1 MGLIRRHPA
10 LVPLLLL
17 APGIAWLASFYL
29 APNIQM
35 FASSFWSGTLESGF
49 TFSLSNWVNYPNALG
64 TYQEQYIRSLQYGF
78 AATVLCFV
86 IAFPLAYFIAFRAGR
101 AQSLLLFVVVAP
113 FFTSYLLRTIG
124 WRTILG
130 DDSIILGPLKAIGV
144 VDPSAR
150 FLDTP
155 FSVIAGIAYNFVP
168 FMILPIYV
176 SLEKIDRRLLEA
188 AQDLYASSWG
198 AFRRIT
204 LPLAVPGIFAGSLL
218 TFIPAIGDFVNAEL
232 LGGPDT
238 PMIGN
243 VIQRQFLVVR
253 DYPTAAALSFML
265 MALILA
271 GVALYG
277 RLLGTEELTSKAI

>member
-1 MGLIRRHPA
+1 LIRRHPA

-17 APGIAWLASFYL
+17 APGLTWLVSFYL

-49 TFSLSNWVNYPNALG
+49 SFSFSNWTNYTDALSK
-64 TYQEQYIRSLQYGF
+64 YQQQYARSIQYGF
-78 AATVLCFV
+78 VATLICFA
-86 IAFPLAYFIAFRAGR
+86 IAFPLAYFIAFKAGR
-101 AQSLLLFVVVAP
+101 ARSVLLFLVVAP

-130 DDSIILGPLKAIGV
+130 DDSIILGPLKAAGL
-144 VDPSAR
+144 VDPAAR

-155 FSVIAGIAYNFVP
+155 FAVIAGIAYNFVP

-198 AFRRIT
+198 AFRRVT
-204 LPLAVPGIFAGSLL
+204 LPLAMPGIFAGSLL
-218 TFIPAIGDFVNAEL
+218 TFIPAIGDFINAEL
-232 LGGPDT
+232 LGNPNT
-238 PMIGN
+238 TMVGN
-243 VIQRQFLVVR
+243 VIQRQFLVDR

-265 MALILA
+265 MVLILA

>member
-124 WRTILG
+124 WRTIRG
-130 DDSIILGPLKAIGV
+130 DDSIILGPLKAIGL

>member
-1 MGLIRRHPA
+1 
-10 LVPLLLL
+10 
-17 APGIAWLASFYL
+17 
-29 APNIQM
+29 M

-49 TFSLSNWVNYPNALG
+49 SFSFSNWTNYTDALSK
-64 TYQEQYIRSLQYGF
+64 YQQQYARSIQYGF
-78 AATVLCFV
+78 VATLICFA
-86 IAFPLAYFIAFRAGR
+86 IAFPLAYFIAFKAGR
-101 AQSLLLFVVVAP
+101 ARSMLLFLVVAP

-130 DDSIILGPLKAIGV
+130 DDSIILGPLKAAGL
-144 VDPSAR
+144 VDPGAR

-155 FSVIAGIAYNFVP
+155 FAVIAGIAYNFVP

-198 AFRRIT
+198 AFRRVT
-204 LPLAVPGIFAGSLL
+204 LPLAMPGIFAGSLL
-218 TFIPAIGDFVNAEL
+218 TFIPAIGDFINAEL
-232 LGGPDT
+232 LGNPST
-238 PMIGN
+238 TMVGN
-243 VIQRQFLVVR
+243 VIQRQFLVDR

-265 MALILA
+265 MVLILA

-277 RLLGTEELTSKAI
+277 RLLGTDELTSKAI

>member
-17 APGIAWLASFYL
+17 APGLTWLVSFYL

-49 TFSLSNWVNYPNALG
+49 SFSFSNWTNYTDALSK
-64 TYQEQYIRSLQYGF
+64 YQQQYARSIQYGF
-78 AATVLCFV
+78 VATLICFA
-86 IAFPLAYFIAFRAGR
+86 IAFPLAYFIAFKAGR
-101 AQSLLLFVVVAP
+101 ARSVLLFLVVAP

-130 DDSIILGPLKAIGV
+130 DDSIILGPLKAAGL
-144 VDPSAR
+144 VDPGAR

-155 FSVIAGIAYNFVP
+155 FAVIAGIAYNFVP

-198 AFRRIT
+198 AFRRVT
-204 LPLAVPGIFAGSLL
+204 LPLAMPGIFAGSLL
-218 TFIPAIGDFVNAEL
+218 TFIPAIGDFINAEL
-232 LGGPDT
+232 LGNPNT
-238 PMIGN
+238 TMVGN
-243 VIQRQFLVVR
+243 VIQRQFLVDR

-265 MALILA
+265 MVLILA

>member
-17 APGIAWLASFYL
+17 APGLTWLFSFYL

-35 FASSFWSGTLESGF
+35 FASSFWNGTLESGF
-49 TFSLSNWVNYPNALG
+49 SFSLANWVNYPNALG
-64 TYQEQYIRSLQYGF
+64 TYQVQYVRSIQYGF
-78 AATVLCFV
+78 AATVLCFA
-86 IAFPLAYFIAFRAGR
+86 IAFPLAYFIAFKAGR
-101 AQSLLLFVVVAP
+101 ARNALLFIVVAP

-130 DDSIILGPLKAIGV
+130 DDSIILGPLKSIGL

-198 AFRRIT
+198 AFRRVT
-204 LPLAVPGIFAGSLL
+204 LPLAIPGIFAGSLL
-218 TFIPAIGDFVNAEL
+218 TFIPAIGDFINAEL
-232 LGGPDT
+232 LGNPGT
-238 PMIGN
+238 TMVGN

-265 MALILA
+265 MVLILA
-271 GVALYG
+271 GVALYA

>member
-17 APGIAWLASFYL
+17 GPGLAWLASFYL

-35 FASSFWSGTLESGF
+35 FASSFWNGTLESGF
-49 TFSLSNWVNYPNALG
+49 SFSLANWVNYPNALG
-64 TYQEQYIRSLQYGF
+64 TYQEQYVRSIQYGF
-78 AATVLCFV
+78 AATLLCFA
-86 IAFPLAYFIAFRAGR
+86 IAFPLAYFIAFKAGR
-101 AQSLLLFVVVAP
+101 ARSILLFLVVAP

-130 DDSIILGPLKAIGV
+130 DDSIILGPLKAAGLI
-144 VDPSAR
+144 DPSAR

-218 TFIPAIGDFVNAEL
+218 TFIPAIGDFINAEL
-232 LGGPDT
+232 LGNPGT
-238 PMIGN
+238 TMVGN

-265 MALILA
+265 MVLILA

>member
-130 DDSIILGPLKAIGV
+130 DDSIILGPLKAIGL

-253 DYPTAAALSFML
+253 DYPTAAAISFML

>member
-130 DDSIILGPLKAIGV
+130 DDSIILGPLKAIGL

-218 TFIPAIGDFVNAEL
+218 TFIPAIGDFINAEL
-232 LGGPDT
+232 LGNPGT
-238 PMIGN
+238 TMIGN

-265 MALILA
+265 MVLILA

>member
-130 DDSIILGPLKAIGV
+130 DDSVILGPLKAIGL

-198 AFRRIT
+198 AFRRVT

>member
-130 DDSIILGPLKAIGV
+130 DDSIILGPLKAIGL

-204 LPLAVPGIFAGSLL
+204 LPLAIPGIFAGSLL
-218 TFIPAIGDFVNAEL
+218 TFIPAIGDFINAEL
-232 LGGPDT
+232 LGNPGT
-238 PMIGN
+238 AMIGN

-265 MALILA
+265 MVLILA

-277 RLLGTEELTSKAI
+277 RLLGTDELTSKAI

>member
-1 MGLIRRHPA
+1 
-10 LVPLLLL
+10 
-17 APGIAWLASFYL
+17 
-29 APNIQM
+29 M

-130 DDSIILGPLKAIGV
+130 DDSIILGPLKAIGL

>member
-1 MGLIRRHPA
+1 MGMIRRHPA

-17 APGIAWLASFYL
+17 LPGLVWLVSFYL

-49 TFSLSNWVNYPNALG
+49 SFSFSNWTNYTDALSK
-64 TYQEQYIRSLQYGF
+64 YQQQYARSIQYGF
-78 AATVLCFV
+78 VATLICFA
-86 IAFPLAYFIAFRAGR
+86 IAFPLAYFIAFKAGR
-101 AQSLLLFVVVAP
+101 ARSVLLFLVVAP

-130 DDSIILGPLKAIGV
+130 DDSIILGPLKAAGL
-144 VDPSAR
+144 VDPAAR

-155 FSVIAGIAYNFVP
+155 FAVIAGIAYNFVP

-198 AFRRIT
+198 AFRRVT
-204 LPLAVPGIFAGSLL
+204 LPLAMPGIFAGSLL
-218 TFIPAIGDFVNAEL
+218 TFIPAIGDFINAEL
-232 LGGPDT
+232 LGNPNT
-238 PMIGN
+238 TMVGN
-243 VIQRQFLVVR
+243 VIQRQFLVDR

-265 MALILA
+265 MVLILA

>member
-1 MGLIRRHPA
+1 
-10 LVPLLLL
+10 
-17 APGIAWLASFYL
+17 
-29 APNIQM
+29 M

-49 TFSLSNWVNYPNALG
+49 SFSFSNWTNYTDALSK
-64 TYQEQYIRSLQYGF
+64 YQQQYARSIQYGF
-78 AATVLCFV
+78 VATLICFA
-86 IAFPLAYFIAFRAGR
+86 IAFPLAYFIAFKAGR
-101 AQSLLLFVVVAP
+101 ARSVLLFLVVAP

-130 DDSIILGPLKAIGV
+130 DDSIILGPLKAAGL
-144 VDPSAR
+144 VDPGAR

-155 FSVIAGIAYNFVP
+155 FAVIAGIAYNFVP

-198 AFRRIT
+198 AFRRVT
-204 LPLAVPGIFAGSLL
+204 LPLAMPGIFAGSLL
-218 TFIPAIGDFVNAEL
+218 TFIPAIGDFINAEL
-232 LGGPDT
+232 LGNPNT
-238 PMIGN
+238 TMVGN
-243 VIQRQFLVVR
+243 VIQRQFLVDR

-265 MALILA
+265 MVLILA

>member
-17 APGIAWLASFYL
+17 LPGLTWLVSFYL

-49 TFSLSNWVNYPNALG
+49 SFSFSNWTNYTDALSK
-64 TYQEQYIRSLQYGF
+64 YQQQYARSIQYGF
-78 AATVLCFV
+78 VATLICFA
-86 IAFPLAYFIAFRAGR
+86 IAFPLAYFIAFKAGR
-101 AQSLLLFVVVAP
+101 ARSVLLFLVVAP

-130 DDSIILGPLKAIGV
+130 DDSIILGPLKAAGL
-144 VDPSAR
+144 VDPGAR

-155 FSVIAGIAYNFVP
+155 FAVIAGIAYNFVP

-198 AFRRIT
+198 AFRRVT
-204 LPLAVPGIFAGSLL
+204 LPLAMPGIFAGSLL
-218 TFIPAIGDFVNAEL
+218 TFIPAIGDFINAEL
-232 LGGPDT
+232 LGNPST
-238 PMIGN
+238 TMVGN
-243 VIQRQFLVVR
+243 VIQRQFLVDR

-265 MALILA
+265 MVLILA

-277 RLLGTEELTSKAI
+277 RLLGTDELTSKAI

>member
-130 DDSIILGPLKAIGV
+130 DDSIILGPLKAIGL

-176 SLEKIDRRLLEA
+176 SLVKIDRRLLEA

>member
-1 MGLIRRHPA
+1 MGLIRRYPA

-17 APGIAWLASFYL
+17 GPGLAWLASFYL
-29 APNIQM
+29 APNVQM
-35 FASSFWSGTLESGF
+35 FASSFWSGTLEGGF
-49 TFSLSNWVNYPNALG
+49 TFSLANWVNYPNALG
-64 TYQEQYIRSLQYGF
+64 TYQEQYLRSIQYGF
-78 AATVLCFV
+78 AATLLCFA

-101 AQSLLLFVVVAP
+101 ARNVILFLVVAP

-130 DDSIILGPLKAIGV
+130 DDSIVLGPLKAIGLI
-144 VDPSAR
+144 DSAAR
-150 FLDTP
+150 ILDTP
-155 FSVIAGIAYNFVP
+155 YSVIAGIAYNFVP

-198 AFRRIT
+198 AFRRVT

-218 TFIPAIGDFVNAEL
+218 TFIPAIGDFINAEL
-232 LGGPDT
+232 LGNPGT
-238 PMIGN
+238 TMIGN
-243 VIQRQFLVVR
+243 IIQRQFLVVR

-265 MALILA
+265 MVLILA

-277 RLLGTEELTSKAI
+277 RLLGTDELTSKAI

>member
-1 MGLIRRHPA
+1 VRIFRSQPA
-10 LVPLLLL
+10 LVPTLLLV
-17 APGIAWLASFYL
+17 PGLIWLGSFYL
-29 APNIQM
+29 APNLQM
-35 FASSFWSGTLESGF
+35 FASSFWSGTLEGGF
-49 TFSLSNWVNYPNALG
+49 TFSLANWVNYPNALG
-64 TYQEQYIRSLQYGF
+64 TYQEQYIRSIQYGF
-78 AATVLCFV
+78 AATLLCFA
-86 IAFPLAYFIAFRAGR
+86 IAFPLAYYIAFKAGR
-101 AQSLLLFVVVAP
+101 ARSVLLFLVVAP

-130 DDSIILGPLKAIGV
+130 DESIVLGPLKSLGLIDEG
-144 VDPSAR
+144 AR
-150 FLDTP
+150 ILDTP
-155 FSVIAGIAYNFVP
+155 FSVVAGIAYNFIP

-204 LPLAVPGIFAGSLL
+204 LPLAIPGIFAGSLL
-218 TFIPAIGDFVNAEL
+218 TFIPAIGDFINAEL
-232 LGGPDT
+232 LGNPET
-238 PMIGN
+238 AMIGN

-265 MALILA
+265 MLLILA
-271 GVALYG
+271 GVTLYG

>member
-1 MGLIRRHPA
+1 MRLLRSRPA
-10 LVPLLLL
+10 LVPTLLLL
-17 APGIAWLASFYL
+17 PGLAWLGSFYL
-29 APNIQM
+29 APNLQM
-35 FASSFWSGTLESGF
+35 FASSFWSGTLEGGF
-49 TFSLSNWVNYPNALG
+49 NFSLGNWVNYPNALG
-64 TYQEQYIRSLQYGF
+64 TYQEQYVRSIQYGF
-78 AATVLCFV
+78 AATLLCFA
-86 IAFPLAYFIAFRAGR
+86 IAFPLAYFIAFKAGR
-101 AQSLLLFVVVAP
+101 TRNIMLFLVVAP

-130 DDSIILGPLKAIGV
+130 DDSVILGPLKALGLI
-144 VDPSAR
+144 DPAAR
-150 FLDTP
+150 ILDTP
-155 FSVIAGIAYNFVP
+155 FSVVAGIAYNFIP

-218 TFIPAIGDFVNAEL
+218 TFIPAIGDFINAEL
-232 LGGPDT
+232 LGNPDT
-238 PMIGN
+238 AMIGN

-265 MALILA
+265 MVLILA
-271 GVALYG
+271 GVTLYG
-277 RLLGTEELTSKAI
+277 RLLGTDELTSKAI

>member
-10 LVPLLLL
+10 LVPLFLLL
-17 APGIAWLASFYL
+17 PGLVWLVSFYL

-49 TFSLSNWVNYPNALG
+49 SFSLENWVNYPNALG
-64 TYQEQYIRSLQYGF
+64 TYQEQYVRSVQYGF
-78 AATVLCFV
+78 AATLLCFA
-86 IAFPLAYFIAFRAGR
+86 IAFPLAYFIAFKAGR
-101 AQSLLLFVVVAP
+101 ARSILLFLVVAP

-130 DDSIILGPLKAIGV
+130 DDSIILGPLKAAGLI
-144 VDPSAR
+144 DPSAR

-218 TFIPAIGDFVNAEL
+218 TFIPAIGDFINAEL
-232 LGGPDT
+232 LGNPGT
-238 PMIGN
+238 TMVGN

-265 MALILA
+265 MVLILA

>member
-1 MGLIRRHPA
+1 MGLIRRYPA

-17 APGIAWLASFYL
+17 GPGLAWLASFYL
-29 APNIQM
+29 APNVQM
-35 FASSFWSGTLESGF
+35 FASSFWSGTLEGGF
-49 TFSLSNWVNYPNALG
+49 SFSLANWVNYPNALG
-64 TYQEQYIRSLQYGF
+64 TYQEQYLRSIQYGF
-78 AATVLCFV
+78 AATLLCFA

-101 AQSLLLFVVVAP
+101 ARNVMLFLVVAP

-130 DDSIILGPLKAIGV
+130 DDSIVLGPLKAIGLI
-144 VDPSAR
+144 DSAAR
-150 FLDTP
+150 ILDTP
-155 FSVIAGIAYNFVP
+155 YSVIAGIAYNFVP

-198 AFRRIT
+198 AFRRVT

-218 TFIPAIGDFVNAEL
+218 TFIPAIGDFINAEL
-232 LGGPDT
+232 LGNPGT
-238 PMIGN
+238 TMIGN
-243 VIQRQFLVVR
+243 IIQRQFLVVR

-265 MALILA
+265 MVLILA

-277 RLLGTEELTSKAI
+277 RLLGTDELTSKAI

>member
-1 MGLIRRHPA
+1 VRVFRSQPA
-10 LVPLLLL
+10 LVPALLLV
-17 APGIAWLASFYL
+17 PGLAWLGSFYL
-29 APNIQM
+29 APNLQM

-49 TFSLSNWVNYPNALG
+49 TFSLANAVNYPNALG
-64 TYQEQYIRSLQYGF
+64 TYQEQYVRSIQYGF
-78 AATVLCFV
+78 AATLLCFA

-101 AQSLLLFVVVAP
+101 ARSVLLFLVVAP

-130 DDSIILGPLKAIGV
+130 DESIVLGPLKSLGII
-144 VDPSAR
+144 DQSAR
-150 FLDTP
+150 ILDTP
-155 FSVIAGIAYNFVP
+155 FSVVAGIAYNFIP

-218 TFIPAIGDFVNAEL
+218 TFIPAIGDFINAEL
-232 LGGPDT
+232 LGNPGT
-238 PMIGN
+238 AMIGN

-265 MALILA
+265 MVLILA
-271 GVALYG
+271 GVTLYG

>member
-17 APGIAWLASFYL
+17 APGLTWLVSFYL

-49 TFSLSNWVNYPNALG
+49 SFSFSNWTNYTDALSK
-64 TYQEQYIRSLQYGF
+64 YQQQYARSIQYGF
-78 AATVLCFV
+78 VATLICFA
-86 IAFPLAYFIAFRAGR
+86 IAFPLAYFIAFKAGR
-101 AQSLLLFVVVAP
+101 ARSVLLFLVVAP

-130 DDSIILGPLKAIGV
+130 DDSIILGPLKAAGF
-144 VDPSAR
+144 VDPGAR

-155 FSVIAGIAYNFVP
+155 FAVIAGIAYNFVP

-198 AFRRIT
+198 AFRRVT
-204 LPLAVPGIFAGSLL
+204 LPLAMPGIFAGSLL
-218 TFIPAIGDFVNAEL
+218 TFIPAIGDFINAEL
-232 LGGPDT
+232 LGNPNT
-238 PMIGN
+238 TMVGN
-243 VIQRQFLVVR
+243 VIQRQFLVDR

-265 MALILA
+265 MVLILA

>member
-1 MGLIRRHPA
+1 MSLIRRQPT

-17 APGIAWLASFYL
+17 APGLIWLASFYL

-49 TFSLSNWVNYPNALG
+49 SFSFANWVNYPNALS
-64 TYQEQYIRSLQYGF
+64 TYQEQYVRSIQYGF
-78 AATVLCFV
+78 AATLLCFV
-86 IAFPLAYFIAFRAGR
+86 IAFPLAYFIAFKAGR
-101 AQSLLLFVVVAP
+101 ARSVLLFLVVAP

-130 DDSIILGPLKAIGV
+130 DDSIILGPLKSMGL

-155 FSVIAGIAYNFVP
+155 LSVIAGIAYNFVP

-188 AQDLYASSWG
+188 AQDLYATSWG
-198 AFRRIT
+198 AFRRVT
-204 LPLAVPGIFAGSLL
+204 LPLAMPGIFAGSLL
-218 TFIPAIGDFVNAEL
+218 TFIPAIGDFINAEL
-232 LGGPDT
+232 LGNPST
-238 PMIGN
+238 TMVGN
-243 VIQRQFLVVR
+243 VIQRQFLVDR

-265 MALILA
+265 MVLILA

-277 RLLGTEELTSKAI
+277 RLLGTDELTSKAI

>member
-1 MGLIRRHPA
+1 VRVFRSQPA
-10 LVPLLLL
+10 LVPALLLV
-17 APGIAWLASFYL
+17 PGLAWLGSFYL
-29 APNIQM
+29 APNLQM

-49 TFSLSNWVNYPNALG
+49 TFSLANWVSYPNALG
-64 TYQEQYIRSLQYGF
+64 TYQEQYVRSIQYGF
-78 AATVLCFV
+78 AATLLCFA

-101 AQSLLLFVVVAP
+101 ARSVLLFLVVAP

-130 DDSIILGPLKAIGV
+130 DESIVLGPLKSLGII
-144 VDPSAR
+144 DQSAR
-150 FLDTP
+150 ILDTP
-155 FSVIAGIAYNFVP
+155 FSVVAGIAYNFIP

-218 TFIPAIGDFVNAEL
+218 TFIPAIGDFINAEL
-232 LGGPDT
+232 LGNPGT
-238 PMIGN
+238 AMIGN

-265 MALILA
+265 MVLILA
-271 GVALYG
+271 GVTLYG

>member
-1 MGLIRRHPA
+1 
-10 LVPLLLL
+10 
-17 APGIAWLASFYL
+17 
-29 APNIQM
+29 M

-49 TFSLSNWVNYPNALG
+49 SFSLENWVNYPNALG
-64 TYQEQYIRSLQYGF
+64 TYQEQYVRSIQYGF
-78 AATVLCFV
+78 AATLLCFA
-86 IAFPLAYFIAFRAGR
+86 IAFPLAYFIAFKAGR
-101 AQSLLLFVVVAP
+101 ARSILLFLVVAP

-130 DDSIILGPLKAIGV
+130 DDSIILGPLKAAGLI
-144 VDPSAR
+144 DPSAR

-218 TFIPAIGDFVNAEL
+218 TFIPAIGDFINAEL
-232 LGGPDT
+232 LGNPGT
-238 PMIGN
+238 TMVGN

-265 MALILA
+265 MVLILA

>member
-17 APGIAWLASFYL
+17 APGLTWLVSFYL

-49 TFSLSNWVNYPNALG
+49 SFSFSNWTHYTDALSR
-64 TYQEQYIRSLQYGF
+64 YQQQYARSIQYGF
-78 AATVLCFV
+78 VATLICFA
-86 IAFPLAYFIAFRAGR
+86 IAFPLAYFIAFKAGR
-101 AQSLLLFVVVAP
+101 ARSVLLFLVVAP

-130 DDSIILGPLKAIGV
+130 DDSIILGPLKAAGL
-144 VDPSAR
+144 VDPGAR

-155 FSVIAGIAYNFVP
+155 FAVIAGIAYNFVP

-198 AFRRIT
+198 AFRRVT
-204 LPLAVPGIFAGSLL
+204 LPLAMPGIFAGSLL
-218 TFIPAIGDFVNAEL
+218 TFIPAIGDFINAEL
-232 LGGPDT
+232 LGNPST
-238 PMIGN
+238 TMVGN
-243 VIQRQFLVVR
+243 VIQRQFLVDR

-265 MALILA
+265 MVLILA

-277 RLLGTEELTSKAI
+277 RLLGTDELTSKAI

>member
-1 MGLIRRHPA
+1 MGLIRRYPA

-17 APGIAWLASFYL
+17 GPGLAWLASFYL
-29 APNIQM
+29 APNVQM
-35 FASSFWSGTLESGF
+35 FASSFWSGTLEGGF
-49 TFSLSNWVNYPNALG
+49 SFSLANWVNYPNALG
-64 TYQEQYIRSLQYGF
+64 TYQEQYLRSIQYGF
-78 AATVLCFV
+78 AATLLCFA

-101 AQSLLLFVVVAP
+101 ARNVMLFLVVAP

-130 DDSIILGPLKAIGV
+130 DDSIVLGPLKAIGLI
-144 VDPSAR
+144 DPAAR
-150 FLDTP
+150 ILDTP
-155 FSVIAGIAYNFVP
+155 YSVIAGIAYNFVP

-198 AFRRIT
+198 AFRRVT

-218 TFIPAIGDFVNAEL
+218 TFIPAIGDFINAEL
-232 LGGPDT
+232 LGNPGT
-238 PMIGN
+238 TMIGN
-243 VIQRQFLVVR
+243 IIQRQFLVVR

-265 MALILA
+265 MVLILA

-277 RLLGTEELTSKAI
+277 RLLGTDELTSKAI

>member
-1 MGLIRRHPA
+1 MRLLRSRPA
-10 LVPLLLL
+10 LVPTLLLL
-17 APGIAWLASFYL
+17 PGLAWLGSFYL
-29 APNIQM
+29 APNLQM
-35 FASSFWSGTLESGF
+35 FASSFWSGTLEGGF
-49 TFSLSNWVNYPNALG
+49 NFSLGNWVNYPNALG
-64 TYQEQYIRSLQYGF
+64 TYQEQYVRSIQYGF
-78 AATVLCFV
+78 AATLLCFA
-86 IAFPLAYFIAFRAGR
+86 IAFPLAYFIAFKAGR
-101 AQSLLLFVVVAP
+101 ARNIMLFLVVAP

-130 DDSIILGPLKAIGV
+130 DDSVILGPLKALGLI
-144 VDPSAR
+144 DPAAR
-150 FLDTP
+150 ILDTP
-155 FSVIAGIAYNFVP
+155 FSVVAGIAYNFIP

-218 TFIPAIGDFVNAEL
+218 TFIPAIGDFINAEL
-232 LGGPDT
+232 LGNPDT
-238 PMIGN
+238 AMIGN

-265 MALILA
+265 MVLILA
-271 GVALYG
+271 GVTLYG
-277 RLLGTEELTSKAI
+277 RLLGTDELTSKAI

>member
-17 APGIAWLASFYL
+17 LPGLVWLVSFYL

-35 FASSFWSGTLESGF
+35 FASSFWNGTLESGF
-49 TFSLSNWVNYPNALG
+49 SFSFENWVNYPNALG
-64 TYQEQYIRSLQYGF
+64 TYQEQYVRSIQYGF
-78 AATVLCFV
+78 AATLLCFA
-86 IAFPLAYFIAFRAGR
+86 IAFPLAYFIAFKAGR
-101 AQSLLLFVVVAP
+101 ARSILLFLVVAP

-130 DDSIILGPLKAIGV
+130 DDSIILGPLKAAGLI
-144 VDPSAR
+144 DPSAR

-218 TFIPAIGDFVNAEL
+218 TFIPAIGDFINAEL
-232 LGGPDT
+232 LGNPGT
-238 PMIGN
+238 TMVGN

-265 MALILA
+265 MVLILA

>member
-1 MGLIRRHPA
+1 
-10 LVPLLLL
+10 
-17 APGIAWLASFYL
+17 
-29 APNIQM
+29 M

-49 TFSLSNWVNYPNALG
+49 SFSFANWVNYPNALS
-64 TYQEQYIRSLQYGF
+64 TYQEQYVRSIQYGF
-78 AATVLCFV
+78 AATLLCFV
-86 IAFPLAYFIAFRAGR
+86 IAFPLAYFIAFKAGR
-101 AQSLLLFVVVAP
+101 ARSVLLFLVVAP

-130 DDSIILGPLKAIGV
+130 DDSIILGPLKSMGL

-155 FSVIAGIAYNFVP
+155 LSVIAGIAYNVVP

-188 AQDLYASSWG
+188 AQDLYATSWG
-198 AFRRIT
+198 AFRRVT
-204 LPLAVPGIFAGSLL
+204 LPLAMPGIFAGSLL
-218 TFIPAIGDFVNAEL
+218 TFIPAIGDFINAEL
-232 LGGPDT
+232 LGGPST

-265 MALILA
+265 MVLILA

-277 RLLGTEELTSKAI
+277 RLLGTDELTSKAI

>member
-1 MGLIRRHPA
+1 M
-10 LVPLLLL
+10 
-17 APGIAWLASFYL
+17 
-29 APNIQM
+29 
-35 FASSFWSGTLESGF
+35 
-49 TFSLSNWVNYPNALG
+49 
-64 TYQEQYIRSLQYGF
+64 
-78 AATVLCFV
+78 
-86 IAFPLAYFIAFRAGR
+86 
-101 AQSLLLFVVVAP
+101 
-113 FFTSYLLRTIG
+113 
-124 WRTILG
+124 
-130 DDSIILGPLKAIGV
+130 
-144 VDPSAR
+144 
-150 FLDTP
+150 
-155 FSVIAGIAYNFVP
+155 IAGIAYNFVP

-218 TFIPAIGDFVNAEL
+218 TFIPAIGDFINAEL
-232 LGGPDT
+232 LGNPGT
-238 PMIGN
+238 TMIGN

-265 MALILA
+265 MLLILA